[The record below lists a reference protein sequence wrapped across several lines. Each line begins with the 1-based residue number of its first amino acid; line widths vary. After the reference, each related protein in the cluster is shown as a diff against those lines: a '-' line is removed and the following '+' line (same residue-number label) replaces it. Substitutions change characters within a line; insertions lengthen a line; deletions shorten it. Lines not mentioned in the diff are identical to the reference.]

1 MEELQE
7 ERVRREREKAE
18 KAGKHEVGER
28 KITGIKKRRRKI
40 ENF

>member
-7 ERVRREREKAE
+7 ERVRRERE